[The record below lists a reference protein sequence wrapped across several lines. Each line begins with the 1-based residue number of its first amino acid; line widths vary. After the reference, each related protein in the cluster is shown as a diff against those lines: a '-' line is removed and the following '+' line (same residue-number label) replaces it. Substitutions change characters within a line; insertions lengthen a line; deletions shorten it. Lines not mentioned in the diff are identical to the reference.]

1 MTRASSARRT
11 ATRPATTSRSLV
23 RHHDRFDVPQP
34 QRHDSMPSWTRGMA
48 EHREHGA
55 HHHTSRQAAQAWEAV
70 AAGTS

>member
-1 MTRASSARRT
+1 
-11 ATRPATTSRSLV
+11 V
-23 RHHDRFDVPQP
+23 RHHDRFHVPQP